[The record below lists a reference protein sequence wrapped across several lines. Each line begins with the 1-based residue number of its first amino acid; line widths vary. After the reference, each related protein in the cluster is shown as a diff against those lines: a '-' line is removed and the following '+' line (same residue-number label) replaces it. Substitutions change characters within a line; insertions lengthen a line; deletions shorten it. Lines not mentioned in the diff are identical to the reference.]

1 MRRQTCIPVRF
12 PLFGLWNLF
21 VPYPSF
27 IHTAY
32 RVPLRSH
39 AAGCHQR
46 FSRRV
51 NGVIGI
57 TVGCLSTGCFQQIVY
72 TPLLISEFLG
82 QISSWALHHL
92 TYQALAHSLSYDFC
106 FFTKKVRHLLFFLPL
121 FFWFSYILASSSL
134 TEPQNP
140 SQSSACEGS
149 RGHSVI
155 FLVSRRVVN
164 TSFSWKSVV
173 CLEHSLCI
181 FWRHIILNFN
191 SCVFTSCVHAQLF
204 MNPHIKHVYSCLCT
218 HTYCC
223 HCENR
228 VQSECSFSE
237 QAHQPVKST
246 HFILTK
252 TRKISFIINQISLI
266 VLFFLL

>member
-1 MRRQTCIPVRF
+1 MYTCKISSVWALEFVCSLRF
-12 PLFGLWNLF
+12 FHS
-21 VPYPSF
+21 Y
-27 IHTAY
+27 
-32 RVPLRSH
+32 
-39 AAGCHQR
+39 
-46 FSRRV
+46 
-51 NGVIGI
+51 
-57 TVGCLSTGCFQQIVY
+57 CLSRPSALTRCRMSSAVLREGEWCHWINSWVFINRMFSANSLY
-72 TPLLISEFLG
+72 PLLISEFLG

-92 TYQALAHSLSYDFC
+92 TYQTLAHSLSYDFC

-155 FLVSRRVVN
+155 FLVSRRVIN

-173 CLEHSLCI
+173 CLERSLCI

-191 SCVFTSCVHAQLF
+191 SSVFTSCVHTQLF
-204 MNPHIKHVYSCLCT
+204 MNPHIKHVFACPCT
-218 HTYCC
+218 HAYCC
-223 HCENR
+223 HCEKR

-246 HFILTK
+246 HLIETK
-252 TRKISFIINQISLI
+252 TRKISFIINGISFI
-266 VLFFLL
+266 VFFVLF